1 MSMDRFH
8 IIVQAIQNLVPDA
21 EYTMTGGI
29 SGIVWSDSRAQPTT
43 QQIQTEYDAI
53 IAAERR
59 IYFQQQRQNLRQE
72 RNRRLAATDHFGLSD
87 VTMSSTRSAEMTTY
101 RQALRDI
108 TNSYTTLDTVVL
120 ADEAVAMSEEQKI
133 AVDVVAGTGTAAAFM
148 DMAPN
153 AVAIVT
159 GLWVLI
165 RIWET
170 ETVKR
175 LTGRD

>member
-1 MSMDRFH
+1 MAF
-8 IIVQAIQNLVPDA
+8 I
-21 EYTMTGGI
+21 G
-29 SGIVWSDSRAQPTT
+29 
-43 QQIQTEYDAI
+43 
-53 IAAERR
+53 
-59 IYFQQQRQNLRQE
+59 
-72 RNRRLAATDHFGLSD
+72 AAT
-87 VTMSSTRSAEMTTY
+87 E
-101 RQALRDI
+101 QC
-108 TNSYTTLDTVVL
+108 L
-120 ADEAVAMSEEQKI
+120 ADLETRVAALAMSEEQKI
-133 AVDVVAGTGTAAAFM
+133 AIDVVAGTGTAAAFM

>member
-53 IAAERR
+53 IAAEPL
-59 IYFQQQRQNLRQE
+59 NALRQE
-72 RNRRLAATDHFGLSD
+72 RNRRLAATDHYGLSD
-87 VTMSSTRSAEMTTY
+87 VTMSSEMTTY

-108 TNSYTTLDTVVL
+108 TNSYTTLDTVVWPT
-120 ADEAVAMSEEQKI
+120 K
-133 AVDVVAGTGTAAAFM
+133 
-148 DMAPN
+148 P
-153 AVAIVT
+153 
-159 GLWVLI
+159 
-165 RIWET
+165 
-170 ETVKR
+170 
-175 LTGRD
+175 